1 MAPRT
6 RATGRFLGAAHGGHI
21 AAYFPNMA
29 RRGEDTP
36 RFRGTVH
43 SKDRAVH
50 SPADATRMM
59 DNTPPRLDDPNLSNL
74 DNLLEDISKLDTGE
88 IEGLLQNL
96 DDEELDTL
104 DTYRYLKTVASKR
117 HYPLSQEDTA
127 AEEED
132 TGSLD
137 TSSYED
143 TVGASRLPPVPPPQE
158 PAALQQS
165 SKYLLLTTFY
175 L

>member
-6 RATGRFLGAAHGGHI
+6 KATGRFLGGGDI

-29 RRGEDTP
+29 RRGGDTA
-36 RFRGTVH
+36 RFRGTAH
-43 SKDRAVH
+43 GKDRAVH
-50 SPADATRMM
+50 RPDDTTRMM
-59 DNTPPRLDDPNLSNL
+59 HDTPPRLDDTNLSNL
-74 DNLLEDISKLDTGE
+74 DTLLEDISKMDTGE

-117 HYPLSQEDTA
+117 HHPLSQEDTA

-132 TGSLD
+132 TDALN
-137 TSSYED
+137 TSTYED
-143 TVGASRLPPVPPPQE
+143 SVGASRLPPVPPPQE
-158 PAALQQS
+158 AAALQQS
-165 SKYLLLTTFY
+165 SKYPIFLIVF
-175 L
+175 